1 MSDLHSED
9 GAPVP
14 PVAEPPVSASWWRRH
29 RAGVILWGLVVVV
42 AAAIAGAIALA
53 PPPPPPPP
61 EASRKPVP
69 VHTMVARADG
79 FTDVLELPGRIEP
92 RIAATLAAEK
102 PGRIVAVEADRG
114 DRVKAGQVLVRLDR
128 DAWEARLRQAEIE
141 QREARRDLSRI
152 EDLRKTGAVSQSDYD
167 AAEARRDRT
176 DASLADARA
185 QVRQCEVVSP
195 IDGEV
200 TDRLVE
206 AGEHATEGR
215 AVIRVVDISSVK
227 VVFDLPER
235 AVGDIAAGRAVAL
248 AVGGAGGGAWTAV
261 VSFVSAEADPHSNT
275 FRVEARLPNPDGALR
290 AGMIARVRVER
301 PVPPG
306 YVAIPLAAVVP
317 RRGEH
322 VVFVAAGNR
331 AIRRVVTLDRIA
343 GGQAV
348 LSAGVAA
355 GEAVVV
361 DGHRGLMDG
370 IEVEVVDGGSPP
382 ASGAGS

>member
-1 MSDLHSED
+1 MSDLPSAD
-9 GAPVP
+9 GAPVHP
-14 PVAEPPVSASWWRRH
+14 AAETPVPASWWRRH
-29 RAGVILWGLVVVV
+29 RAGVILWTLVAVV
-42 AAAIAGAIALA
+42 AAAIAGAIVLA
-53 PPPPPPPP
+53 PPPPPPLA
-61 EASRKPVP
+61 EAPRKPVP
-69 VHTMVARADG
+69 VHTRMARADG

-128 DAWEARLRQAEIE
+128 EAWEARLRQAEVE

-167 AAEARRDRT
+167 AAEARRDRA

-195 IDGEV
+195 VDGEV

-235 AVGDIAAGRAVAL
+235 AAGDVAAGRPVAFAVD
-248 AVGGAGGGAWTAV
+248 GAGGGVWTAV

-275 FRVEARLPNPDGALR
+275 FRVEARLPNPGGVLR

-306 YVAIPLAAVVP
+306 HVAVPLAAVIP

-322 VVFVAAGNR
+322 VVFVVAGNH
-331 AIRRVVTLDRIA
+331 AVRRVVTLNRIA

-370 IEVEVVDGGSPP
+370 VEVERVDDGSPSAP
-382 ASGAGS
+382 GAGS